1 MKCFYHAQLD
11 AVGSCKHCFRGVCV
25 QCAKDSG
32 FGIVCST
39 DCESEVKSIQA
50 MLERNRKAYEF
61 APKTHSRNAI
71 WLAMM
76 ALLFIVFG
84 IYSEFRFMSAYLIAF
99 GVVMLCGAAFSLFNG
114 RRIAKLALPNGPKRS

>member
-1 MKCFYHAQLD
+1 
-11 AVGSCKHCFRGVCV
+11 
-25 QCAKDSG
+25 
-32 FGIVCST
+32 
-39 DCESEVKSIQA
+39 